1 MSKPLSINNL
11 PYILPNN
18 RKEQLKVLSKIVG
31 IPISFVENGGEKE
44 VNALCGAILYR
55 HLDRHQRIEALSLIR
70 DLSNKPLLGKLITV
84 AIEPTYVN
92 INWGIWSFTRE
103 ELLSDKN
110 FHSQVDNLASYIGIG
125 SSMISGKDLIT
136 KVWKEKKL
144 TKGGIVT
151 LVIWGSVLFNK
162 SELSKVNN
170 EIQRRSSVRTISIQ

>member
-11 PYILPNN
+11 PYILPSN
-18 RKEQLKVLSKIVG
+18 RKEQLRVLSQIVG

-70 DLSNKPLLGKLITV
+70 DLSNKPLLGKLVTV

-103 ELLSDKN
+103 ELLSDKI
-110 FHSQVDNLASYIGIG
+110 FIA
-125 SSMISGKDLIT
+125 KLIT
-136 KVWKEKKL
+136 
-144 TKGGIVT
+144 
-151 LVIWGSVLFNK
+151 
-162 SELSKVNN
+162 
-170 EIQRRSSVRTISIQ
+170 